1 MIYVHVPF
9 CRSFCTYCD
18 FYSEVVGGCRPAQ
31 AAGGEGLVA
40 FSGENATNPGLQ
52 AGVSSKNGRFC
63 DQPQRE
69 AALFGRYTDD
79 LCAEI
84 RSRRDEILA
93 ASGVRTLYIGG
104 GTPSVLPLDC
114 LRRIVEKVREV
125 EGAALAD
132 GADGPAQ
139 GEGPA
144 GADGPAGGEDP
155 AEADVPTRA
164 DGDWEEFTVEVN
176 PEDIVERGPS
186 YVEGLLELG
195 VNRISMG
202 VQSLDDGMLRWMNRR
217 HSADGARKAWQI
229 LTSVRAD
236 LQKVPKMTVP
246 PSENVGVPS
255 KSAENDGRLNRKG
268 GEPFRDRK
276 GGEPYRDRE
285 GGEPFRERGLS
296 LSVDLISG
304 VPGMDCAMLERTLNE
319 VLEWRPEHISA
330 YQLSVEEGSALA
342 RMIADGRVAELPD
355 EECRAQYELVCQKLG
370 AAGYH
375 HYEISNWALPGHE
388 AVHNSAYWTRQPYVG
403 LGPGA
408 HSLEITATR
417 QIRKWNSRRP
427 TGWGEEGRE
436 VLTAEEIREETLML
450 LARTDRGPIPERDWF
465 VADELIPDLL

>member
-18 FYSEVVGGCRPAQ
+18 FYSEVCGGC
-31 AAGGEGLVA
+31 
-40 FSGENATNPGLQ
+40 
-52 AGVSSKNGRFC
+52 C

-84 RSRRDEILA
+84 AARREEILA
-93 ASGVRTLYIGG
+93 TAGVRTLYIGG

-114 LRRIVEKVREV
+114 LRRIVEKLREV
-125 EGAALAD
+125 EGY
-132 GADGPAQ
+132 
-139 GEGPA
+139 
-144 GADGPAGGEDP
+144 
-155 AEADVPTRA
+155 
-164 DGDWEEFTVEVN
+164 WEEFTVEVN

-202 VQSLDDGMLRWMNRR
+202 MQSLDDGMLRWMNRR
-217 HSADGARKAWQI
+217 HSADGARKAWRI
-229 LTSVRAD
+229 LSSVRAD

-246 PSENVGVPS
+246 PSENGGIPS
-255 KSAENDGRLNRKG
+255 KSAKNDGRLSCKDGEQHPDLAHG
-268 GEPFRDRK
+268 GPL
-276 GGEPYRDRE
+276 RE
-285 GGEPFRERGLS
+285 GGLS
-296 LSVDLISG
+296 LSIDLISG
-304 VPGMDCAMLERTLNE
+304 VPVMDCAMLERTLDE

-342 RMIADGRVAELPD
+342 RMIAEGRVAELPD
-355 EECRAQYELVCQKLG
+355 EECRAQYDLICRKLG
-370 AAGYH
+370 VAGYH

-427 TGWGEEGRE
+427 TGWAEEGRE
-436 VLTAEEIREETLML
+436 VLTAEEIHEETVML

-465 VADELIPDLL
+465 VADELIADLL

>member
-1 MIYVHVPF
+1 M
-9 CRSFCTYCD
+9 
-18 FYSEVVGGCRPAQ
+18 
-31 AAGGEGLVA
+31 VA

-52 AGVSSKNGRFC
+52 AGVSRKNGRFC
-63 DQPQRE
+63 NQPQRE

-114 LRRIVEKVREV
+114 LRRIVEKLREV

-144 GADGPAGGEDP
+144 GADGSAGADGPAG
-155 AEADVPTRA
+155 ADR
-164 DGDWEEFTVEVN
+164 DWEEFTVEVN

-229 LTSVRAD
+229 LSSVRAD

-255 KSAENDGRLNRKG
+255 KSAQNDGRLSCKDGEHHPDLAQG
-268 GEPFRDRK
+268 GTLPDLKDGEQHPDLAH
-276 GGEPYRDRE
+276 GGPLRE
-285 GGEPFRERGLS
+285 GGLS

-304 VPGMDCAMLERTLNE
+304 VPGMDCAMLERTLDE

-375 HYEISNWALPGHE
+375 HYEISNWALPRHE

-408 HSLEITATR
+408 HSLEILPCQKEPKTSDPPAKKVGGPSKTAKIAGAPELGR
-417 QIRKWNSRRP
+417 QIRKWNSKRP
-427 TGWGEEGRE
+427 TGWAEEGRE
-436 VLTAEEIREETLML
+436 ELSPEEIREETVML

-465 VADELIPDLL
+465 VADDLIPNLL

>member
-1 MIYVHVPF
+1 MIYIHVPF

-18 FYSEVVGGCRPAQ
+18 FYSEIVGKTAGCAAVGAGKTAC
-31 AAGGEGLVA
+31 AAGLSDEV
-40 FSGENATNPGLQ
+40 FE
-52 AGVSSKNGRFC
+52 
-63 DQPQRE
+63 
-69 AALFGRYTDD
+69 RYTDD

-84 RSRRDEILA
+84 RARQDEILA

-114 LRRIVEKVREV
+114 LRKIVEKLKEV

-132 GADGPAQ
+132 GADGPA
-139 GEGPA
+139 
-144 GADGPAGGEDP
+144 GAD
-155 AEADVPTRA
+155 R
-164 DGDWEEFTVEVN
+164 DWEEFTVEVN

-202 VQSLDDGMLRWMNRR
+202 VQSLDPGMLRWMNRR
-217 HSADGARKAWQI
+217 HSADGARKAWSIISDATGHFRNETHNSIPLSLRPNPPQGA
-229 LTSVRAD
+229 LQGTSHRKHPGPNAD
-236 LQKVPKMTVP
+236 SLRPDP
-246 PSENVGVPS
+246 PQEAFIKDFTA
-255 KSAENDGRLNRKG
+255 KSAENRNADGYPKAAI
-268 GEPFRDRK
+268 
-276 GGEPYRDRE
+276 
-285 GGEPFRERGLS
+285 S
-296 LSVDLISG
+296 IDLISG
-304 VPGMDCAMLERTLNE
+304 VPGMDCAMLGRTLNE

-375 HYEISNWALPGHE
+375 HYEISNWALPRHE

-408 HSLEITATR
+408 HSLEITPTR

-427 TGWGEEGRE
+427 TGWAEEGRE
-436 VLTAEEIREETLML
+436 ELSPEEIREETVML
-450 LARTDRGPIPERDWF
+450 LARTDRGPIPESDWF
-465 VADELIPDLL
+465 VADDLIADLL